1 MASALALALSWLGFG
16 DRQSEVVSLEPQAA
30 PAAPANVIH
39 PLHTQLMQQQRLL
52 QQRAQNQLQRSVG
65 ASHSISVLNI
75 TGVERHLQGPAATAG
90 GGGENGWNFVADQQM
105 VVAAELRR
113 NMTDALVAAFNV
125 SASAAALLGAFMRDA
140 AWFGFDKAVAG
151 LALHRDLLAWAG

>member
-1 MASALALALSWLGFG
+1 MASALALALAWLGFG
-16 DRQSEVVSLEPQAA
+16 DHHSEAVSPESQAAPAA

-52 QQRAQNQLQRSVG
+52 QNQLPQRRAG
-65 ASHSISVLNI
+65 ASQPMSILNI
-75 TGVERHLQGPAATAG
+75 TGVERHLQGPAATA
-90 GGGENGWNFVADQQM
+90 GGENGWNFVADQQM

-113 NMTDALVAAFNV
+113 NMSDALVAAFNV
-125 SASAAALLGAFMRDA
+125 SASGAALLGAFMRDA